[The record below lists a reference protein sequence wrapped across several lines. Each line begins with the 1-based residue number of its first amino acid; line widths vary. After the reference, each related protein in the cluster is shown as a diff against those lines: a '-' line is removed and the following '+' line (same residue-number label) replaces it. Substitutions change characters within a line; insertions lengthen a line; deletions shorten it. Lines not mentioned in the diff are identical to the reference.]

1 MDDKKTFGE
10 RCKRELI
17 LAVTGG
23 VLFALI
29 VSGCRNGNDY
39 DASGTFEATEVVV
52 SSEATGKLLQFDVT
66 EGQLLKAGEQVG
78 FADTV
83 QLWLKKRQLQTNVK
97 AVNSRYMDI
106 TKQIAATKQQ
116 IATQQRERQRY
127 ESLLKDN
134 AANQKQL
141 DDINAQIAL
150 LEKELSAQL
159 STLERN
165 NAGVTE
171 ESSAADIQVAQ
182 LDDQLRKSYISS
194 PIGGT
199 VLAKYMERGE
209 LAVPGK
215 ALFKVADV
223 ENMFLRAYVTSDQL
237 SQMKIGQEVQVFADY
252 GGNNRK
258 EYPGRI
264 TWISDKSEFTPKN
277 IQTKDE
283 RANLVY
289 AVKVAVKNDGFLK
302 IGMYGEMKN
311 PALHPAE

>member
-194 PIGGT
+194 PIGGR